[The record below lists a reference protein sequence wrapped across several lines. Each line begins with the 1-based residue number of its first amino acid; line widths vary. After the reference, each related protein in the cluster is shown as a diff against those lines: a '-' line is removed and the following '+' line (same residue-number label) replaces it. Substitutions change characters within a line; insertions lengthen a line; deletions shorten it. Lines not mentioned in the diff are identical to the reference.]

1 MEKYNKYHES
11 LDIDC
16 GCNNPKPK
24 KSSNCCGG
32 ISLPSHDNE
41 IEILIRQL
49 KKEVN
54 ELMKTTQ
61 AKLLCQDKK
70 IAETMVYIKNNLS
83 NALRILLN
91 SMLESGQLEDLI
103 TGVVSDTI
111 EILEH
116 DVDVLKQDMLQVKAQ
131 QTVNSN
137 DIINLKGNK
146 LEFDKYSDS
155 NIFTKFLNID
165 VETDYIND
173 SIVYITKIKNIDKLS
188 CLPTNGDVTGDV
200 YLNRT
205 SIMNY
210 AKNNNDYDLYINAG
224 MSGIYIFDGTT
235 NTTTRLD
242 CPYYCGFNSN
252 NDMKFY
258 NGLVNDFNID
268 TMLNDNIVN
277 CFSGF
282 SPLIVNHEAF
292 DFTDITDLAA
302 TNQIAQNFADSL
314 PVKHP
319 RQILAQDDDN
329 NFYIFS
335 IMARF
340 NNSKGMNYYEMQD
353 YLMTKGLKNA
363 FNCDGGG
370 SMQTVFNKN
379 YIFEPSQELDTNV
392 DRIVPSTLGFR
403 LKEVD

>member
-24 KSSNCCGG
+24 KSNNCCGG
-32 ISLPSHDNE
+32 INLPSYNNE

-54 ELMKTTQ
+54 ELMKTTE

-83 NALRILLN
+83 NALRVLLN

-116 DVDVLKQDMLQVKAQ
+116 DVDVLKQDMLQVKSQ

-210 AKNNNDYDLYINAG
+210 AKNNNNYDLYINAG
-224 MSGIYIFDGTT
+224 MSGIYIFDGTV
-235 NTTTRLD
+235 NQTTRLD

-292 DFTDITDLAA
+292 DFTDITDLAG
-302 TNQIAQNFADSL
+302 TNQIAQNFSDSL
-314 PVKHP
+314 SVKHP

>member
-32 ISLPSHDNE
+32 INLPSYDNE

-116 DVDVLKQDMLQVKAQ
+116 DVDVLKQDMLQVKSQ

-146 LEFDKYSDS
+146 LELDKYSDS

-165 VETDYIND
+165 VETDYVND
-173 SIVYITKIKNIDKLS
+173 SIVYITKINNIDKLS

-205 SIMNY
+205 SIIDY

-292 DFTDITDLAA
+292 DFTDITDLAG

-335 IMARF
+335 IMGRF

>member
-32 ISLPSHDNE
+32 INLPSHDNE

-103 TGVVSDTI
+103 TGVVSDSI

-137 DIINLKGNK
+137 LLPFK
-146 LEFDKYSDS
+146 
-155 NIFTKFLNID
+155 FTI
-165 VETDYIND
+165 
-173 SIVYITKIKNIDKLS
+173 
-188 CLPTNGDVTGDV
+188 
-200 YLNRT
+200 
-205 SIMNY
+205 
-210 AKNNNDYDLYINAG
+210 
-224 MSGIYIFDGTT
+224 
-235 NTTTRLD
+235 
-242 CPYYCGFNSN
+242 
-252 NDMKFY
+252 
-258 NGLVNDFNID
+258 
-268 TMLNDNIVN
+268 
-277 CFSGF
+277 
-282 SPLIVNHEAF
+282 
-292 DFTDITDLAA
+292 
-302 TNQIAQNFADSL
+302 
-314 PVKHP
+314 
-319 RQILAQDDDN
+319 
-329 NFYIFS
+329 
-335 IMARF
+335 
-340 NNSKGMNYYEMQD
+340 
-353 YLMTKGLKNA
+353 
-363 FNCDGGG
+363 
-370 SMQTVFNKN
+370 
-379 YIFEPSQELDTNV
+379 
-392 DRIVPSTLGFR
+392 
-403 LKEVD
+403 

>member
-32 ISLPSHDNE
+32 INLPSHDNE

-137 DIINLKGNK
+137 DIVNLKGNK
-146 LEFDKYSDS
+146 LEIDKYSDS

-165 VETDYIND
+165 VETDYVND
-173 SIVYITKIKNIDKLS
+173 SIVYITKIKDIDKLS

-205 SIMNY
+205 NIIDY
-210 AKNNNDYDLYINAG
+210 AKNNNNYDLYINAG

-268 TMLNDNIVN
+268 TMLNDDIVN

-292 DFTDITDLAA
+292 DFTDITDLAG

-335 IMARF
+335 IMGRF

>member
-16 GCNNPKPK
+16 GCKDPKHK

-103 TGVVSDTI
+103 TGVVSDSI

-137 DIINLKGNK
+137 DIVNLKGNK
-146 LEFDKYSDS
+146 LELDKYSDS

-165 VETDYIND
+165 VETDYVND
-173 SIVYITKIKNIDKLS
+173 SIVYITKINNIDKLS

-282 SPLIVNHEAF
+282 SPLIVDHEAF
-292 DFTDITDLAA
+292 DFTDITDLAG

-319 RQILAQDDDN
+319 RQILAQDDNN

-335 IMARF
+335 IMGRF